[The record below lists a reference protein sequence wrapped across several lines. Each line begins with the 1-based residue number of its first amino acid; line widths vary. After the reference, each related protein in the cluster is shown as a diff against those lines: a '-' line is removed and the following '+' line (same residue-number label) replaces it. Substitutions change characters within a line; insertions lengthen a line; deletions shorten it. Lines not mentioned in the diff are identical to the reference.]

1 MQREIVLASA
11 SPSRAGLLTAAGLRF
26 RRIPSDV
33 DEEALTRSWVDHAP
47 DELALG
53 LARAKAEAVA
63 AIGRAD
69 AVAGRAEAVAGR
81 AEAVA
86 GRAEAVAASA
96 VAGRA
101 EALAA
106 KAEAVAGR
114 AEAVAASALAGR
126 AEAVAGRAE
135 AADTGLTASDLVL
148 GCDSVLVMDGKAY
161 GKPLTAEAATRR
173 WEAQRGRTAHL
184 VTGHWLIDVA
194 TGAATG
200 RAVSTAVTFADASDA
215 EIADYVATGEPLNV
229 AGAFTLEGRAGP
241 LIERIDG
248 DPSNVIGLSLPG
260 LRGLLA
266 ELGVTLREV
275 SAT

>member
-69 AVAGRAEAVAGR
+69 AVAGRAEAVA
-81 AEAVA
+81 ASAVA

-96 VAGRA
+96 VA
-101 EALAA
+101 
-106 KAEAVAGR
+106 AG
-114 AEAVAASALAGR
+114 AEAVAASAVAAG
-126 AEAVAGRAE
+126 AEAAAGKAD